1 MRLVELVEDYDDI
14 VNVSGRPRDRR
25 PHVGDH
31 RIWTGVGGIIEKQAK
46 RLKHINDEIDDINFN
61 AIVKKAEPG
70 DDILSEPLKQFGD
83 ELAKLNQ
90 ITGHRYN
97 ASM

>member
-1 MRLVELVEDYDDI
+1 MKLVELIEDYEDVI
-14 VNVSGRPRDRR
+14 NRPDRKPDVR

-31 RIWTGVGGIIEKQAK
+31 RIWTGLGGIIEKQAK
-46 RLKHINDEIDDINFN
+46 RLKHINDEIDELDFN
-61 AIVKKAEPG
+61 AVVDKAEPG
-70 DDILSEPLKQFGD
+70 DDKLNEPLKQFGD

-97 ASM
+97 ASA